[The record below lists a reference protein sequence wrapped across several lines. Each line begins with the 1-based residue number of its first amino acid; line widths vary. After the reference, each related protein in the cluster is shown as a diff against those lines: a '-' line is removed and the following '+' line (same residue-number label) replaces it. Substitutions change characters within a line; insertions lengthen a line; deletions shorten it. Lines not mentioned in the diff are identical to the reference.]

1 MTEGTGGIERRP
13 VMALWVKGG
22 LVVDPRKDTI
32 EKKDLLLERGRIK
45 GVFTPAAG
53 QDAGVRLEMIDAT
66 GKIVLPGLIDMH
78 VHLREPGYEHK
89 ETIATGSMAGAA
101 GGFTGL
107 ACMPNT
113 FPVNDDASVTRFILM
128 RAQQINLLKIY
139 PVAAITHGQ
148 KGESLTDFAE
158 LRKAG
163 AVAVSDDGLPVRSRE
178 MMREAMKSGRAHHMV
193 VISHC
198 EDLALSAGGVMHEG
212 PVSAMLGLKGIPAA
226 SEERIVG
233 REISLARETGC
244 PVHIAHVS
252 TAGSVALIRQAKEEG
267 LPVTAETAPHY
278 FTLDH
283 RAVIGYDTNAKMNP
297 PLRGTE
303 DVEAVKRGL
312 ADDVIDVIAT
322 DHAPHTL
329 LEKSGPFEKAPFGII
344 GLETAVPLTLAL
356 VREGVL
362 TFPAAARKLSSNP
375 AKIMGLA
382 GGSLEEGAPAD
393 LAIMDPDFEYNL
405 RAEDIQSKS
414 RNSPFLGK
422 RMKGINQITIMG
434 GRVVWQR
441 NADHLSG

>member
-1 MTEGTGGIERRP
+1 MIEGRP
-13 VMALWVKGG
+13 EIALWIKCG
-22 LVVDPRKDTI
+22 LVVDPRRNTI
-32 EKKDLLLERGRIK
+32 EREDLLVERGRIK
-45 GVFTPAAG
+45 GIFPPNTFPGAG
-53 QDAGVRLEMIDAT
+53 ARLGVIDAT
-66 GKIVLPGLIDMH
+66 AKIIVPGLIDMH

-89 ETIATGSMAGAA
+89 ETIATGSMAGVA

-113 FPVNDDASVTRFILM
+113 FPVNDDASVTQFILK
-128 RAQQINLLKIY
+128 RAQAISLLRVY
-139 PVAAITHGQ
+139 PVAAITRGQ
-148 KGESLTDFAE
+148 KGECLTDFAE
-158 LRKAG
+158 LCKAG

-178 MMREAMKSGRAHHMV
+178 LMREAMESGRCHHLV

-198 EDLALSAGGVMHEG
+198 EDVELSAGGVMHEG
-212 PVSAMLGLKGIPAA
+212 PVSAMLRLKGIPAA
-226 SEERIVG
+226 SEEKIVR

-244 PVHIAHVS
+244 SVHIAHVS
-252 TAGSVALIRQAKEEG
+252 TAGSVELIRQAKEEG

-283 RAVIGYDTNAKMNP
+283 RAVIGYNTNAKMNP
-297 PLRGTE
+297 PLRSPE

-322 DHAPHTL
+322 DHAPHTS
-329 LEKSGPFEKAPFGII
+329 LEKNGPFEKAPFGII
-344 GLETAVPLTLAL
+344 GLETAVPLSLAL

-362 TFPAAARKLSSNP
+362 TLTAAARKLSSNP
-375 AKIMGLA
+375 AKIMGLP

-393 LAIMDPDFEYNL
+393 LAVIDPDFEYNL

-414 RNSPFLGK
+414 KNSPFIGK
-422 RMKGINQITIMG
+422 PMKGRNQITIMG

-441 NADHLSG
+441 NADHLGG